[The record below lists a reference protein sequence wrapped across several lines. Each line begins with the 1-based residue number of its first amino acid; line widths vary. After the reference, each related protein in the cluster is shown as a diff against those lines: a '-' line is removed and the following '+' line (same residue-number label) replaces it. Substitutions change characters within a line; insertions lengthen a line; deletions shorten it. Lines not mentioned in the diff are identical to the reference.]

1 LIASEIALHIN
12 PIHLQNPQMEVIPT
26 PRVLMQF
33 WQIVGLAGEISAAEP
48 PVDVLPPP
56 AATNVCNEAGGQGQI
71 EESPRKASVNCL
83 DLFLPAY
90 PWEEASETTSLLE
103 KTTAAAKQGK
113 EGQ

>member
-1 LIASEIALHIN
+1 LIASEIALHRN
-12 PIHLQNPQMEVIPT
+12 PIHQNPQMEVVPT

-33 WQIVGLAGEISAAEP
+33 WQIVGPAGEISAAEP

-56 AATNVCNEAGGQGQI
+56 ASTNVYDEAGGQGRF

-103 KTTAAAKQGK
+103 KTTAAVKQGK